1 VHLSATWW
9 RLPHPDVVPA
19 FFALEG
25 PMTKLAKR
33 GRKGGDQAQ
42 LAAAGR
48 TLSTALLLQFL
59 IHEVLLSSQSVMYA
73 DEWASIRPCSRH
85 SFFPIE
91 YC

>member
-1 VHLSATWW
+1 MHLGATWW

-25 PMTKLAKR
+25 PMIELAKR

-42 LAAAGR
+42 LAVAGR

-59 IHEVLLSSQSVMYA
+59 IHEVCSLPIDHVRGCVGEYSPLQSLFFFA
-73 DEWASIRPCSRH
+73 D
-85 SFFPIE
+85 
-91 YC
+91 